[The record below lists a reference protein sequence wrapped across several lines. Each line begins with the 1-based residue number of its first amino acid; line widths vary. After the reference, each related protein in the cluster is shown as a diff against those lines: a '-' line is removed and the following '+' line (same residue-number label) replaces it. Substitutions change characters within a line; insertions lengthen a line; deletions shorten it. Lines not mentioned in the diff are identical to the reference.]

1 MRLERGEVRLC
12 RVPEGTAG
20 ETYLVVPVPEA
31 DAAVRIISGPDA
43 LPAHVTVLGPF
54 APVSALTDEVDK
66 VIREVAAAIIPWSA
80 RFQEVRAF
88 DDGTL
93 WLAPLDSRPFRALI
107 TELSGRFPEHPPYGG
122 RFALSEVIP
131 HLTLEEGSALSP
143 SDAAAALGESL
154 PLTSRIETLEFWLI
168 HPDGIEVVSRWP

>member
-1 MRLERGEVRLC
+1 MRLC

-20 ETYLVVPVPEA
+20 ETYLVLPVAEA
-31 DAAVRIISGPDA
+31 DSAVRRISGPDA

-54 APVSALTDEVDK
+54 APLSALTDAVDA
-66 VIREVAAAIIPWSA
+66 VIRQVAAAVIPWPAS
-80 RFQEVRAF
+80 FEEVRAF
-88 DDGTL
+88 GDGTL
-93 WLAPLDSRPFRALI
+93 WLAPLDDRPFRTLI
-107 TELSGRFPEHPPYGG
+107 AVLSARFPEYPPYGG
-122 RFALSEVIP
+122 RIAASDVIP

-154 PLTSRIETLEFWLI
+154 PLTSRIETLELWLI